1 MDDGDDAQVHLG
13 HGKTEKMI
21 PAQQQDVPAPT
32 TGAEHRLHRQ
42 PVSDVAITRPR
53 KLVVLHWLTVLCLVL
68 VAVFILTRDEVDG
81 RAARM
86 WLLEGHRH
94 FGLFV
99 LLLFFVRV
107 AFRLRA
113 GKLPH
118 EEGPGRLMRWLAIS
132 THMALYALLLVQPLL
147 GWSLSNA
154 EGKPVH
160 FFGVTLPALV
170 RPDEDL
176 ADSLHAWHQDTA
188 WLLLALISLHVAG
201 ALYHHFILR
210 DGVLRLML
218 PKRRH

>member
-1 MDDGDDAQVHLG
+1 M
-13 HGKTEKMI
+13 T
-21 PAQQQDVPAPT
+21 PAQQHDAPAPAMD
-32 TGAEHRLHRQ
+32 AEHRFLQQ
-42 PVSDVAITRPR
+42 PVSEVAVTRPR

-68 VAVFILTRDEVDG
+68 VAGFILTRDEVDG
-81 RAARM
+81 RTARM

-99 LLLFFVRV
+99 LLLFFIRV

-113 GKLPH
+113 GKLPQAQ
-118 EEGPGRLMRWLAIS
+118 GPGRLMRCLATS
-132 THMALYALLLVQPLL
+132 THLALYALLLVQPLL

-160 FFGVTLPALV
+160 FFGMTLPALV
-170 RPDEDL
+170 GADEDL
-176 ADSLHAWHQDTA
+176 ADSLHAWHQNTA

-201 ALYHHFILR
+201 ALFHHFILR
-210 DGVLRLML
+210 DGVLRMML